1 MARILLI
8 DDDDLVRESLTI
20 HLQDAGYE
28 VVAVADGRAGVAA
41 YRPGA
46 FDLVIT
52 DLFMPEV
59 EGIETIRRLRQED
72 RTVPIVAITGG
83 PSLSA
88 SPSGRQPPD
97 YLRMARAL
105 GATEIVQKPFSLQRL
120 RAIVEACLA
129 GGETGQG
136 GEGDGA

>member
-20 HLQDAGYE
+20 HLQDAGHE
-28 VVAVADGRAGVAA
+28 VTAVADGRAGVEG
-41 YRPGA
+41 YRPGS

-59 EGIETIRRLRQED
+59 EGIETIRRLRQVD
-72 RTVPIVAITGG
+72 AAVPIIAITGG
-83 PSLSA
+83 PSRAMAA
-88 SPSGRQPPD
+88 SDRPPPD

-105 GATEIVQKPFSLQRL
+105 GATEVVQKPFSLQRL
-120 RAIVEACLA
+120 RSVVDACLA
-129 GGETGQG
+129 GAAG
-136 GEGDGA
+136 